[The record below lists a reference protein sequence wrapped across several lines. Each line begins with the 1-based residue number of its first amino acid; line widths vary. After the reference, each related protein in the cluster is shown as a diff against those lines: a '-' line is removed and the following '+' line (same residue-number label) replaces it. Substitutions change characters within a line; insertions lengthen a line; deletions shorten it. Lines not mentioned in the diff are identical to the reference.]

1 MQHHEAVI
9 SDIFISISQQEQKT
23 GYDQRPD
30 MLHLHDLTFPNLLV
44 DWLQPNLYKKYNY
57 LSYLQKES

>member
-23 GYDQRPD
+23 GYDQRPNIIQS
-30 MLHLHDLTFPNLLV
+30 HDLIFPNLLV
-44 DWLQPNLYKKYNY
+44 DWLQPNLYKKYNDF
-57 LSYLQKES
+57 SYLQKES